1 MKYIGWD
8 IGIKNLSYC
17 ILDDTFSILEWGIIN
32 LMDEQEQRECC
43 ILTTKGNQCDK
54 KCFYIDTNDL
64 DLEQNLSQNE
74 DILRK
79 SYCKTH
85 GKKITNKVEIGLCF
99 YCSKKVKFI
108 LSNDIHVCNTHSKN
122 KDTKKKIPETNATK
136 VGLEELGRNMIDKL
150 DANPIFLDVS
160 HVVIENQPVLKN
172 PKMKSIQMILFT
184 YFLIRKETIKL
195 HLVSAGSK
203 LKFNIK
209 NEDTEKIEKL
219 TNKYVKRKKL
229 AVEYCKYFIKEDASK
244 LDYFNNFSKR
254 DDLADA
260 YLLVRKFMIK

>member
-17 ILDDTFSILEWGIIN
+17 ILDDTFAILEWGIIN
-32 LMDEQEQRECC
+32 LMEDQEFRECC
-43 ILTTKGNQCDK
+43 ILNTKGNKCEK
-54 KCFYIDTNDL
+54 KCFYIDVNDL
-64 DLEQNLSQNE
+64 DLDL
-74 DILRK
+74 DTLRK

-85 GKKITNKVEIGLCF
+85 GKKIINKVEIGICF
-99 YCSKKVKFI
+99 YCSKNAKFI
-108 LSNDIHVCNTHSKN
+108 LPNDIYVCNTHSKH
-122 KDTKKKIPETNATK
+122 KDIKEKIPETNATK
-136 VGLEELGRNMIDKL
+136 IGLEVLGRNMIEKL
-150 DANPIFLDVS
+150 DANPNFLDVS

-172 PKMKSIQMILFT
+172 PKMKSIQMILFS

-209 NEDTEKIEKL
+209 NEETDKIDKL
-219 TNKYVKRKKL
+219 ANKYLKRKKL
-229 AVEYCKYFIKEDASK
+229 AVEYCKHFIKEDASK
-244 LDYFNNFSKR
+244 LDYFNKFSKN

>member
-17 ILDDTFSILEWGIIN
+17 ILDDTFSILDWGIIN
-32 LMDEQEQRECC
+32 LMDEVVQRECG
-43 ILTTKGNQCDK
+43 ILTTKGNHCEK

-64 DLEQNLSQNE
+64 DLEPNFYQNK

-85 GKKITNKVEIGLCF
+85 GKKINNKVEIGICF

-108 LSNDIHVCNTHSKN
+108 LSNDIYVCNTHAKN
-122 KDTKKKIPETNATK
+122 KDTKKKIPESKATN
-136 VGLEELGRNMIDKL
+136 VNLDDLGRNMIDKL
-150 DANPIFLDVS
+150 DANPHFLDVS

-172 PKMKSIQMILFT
+172 PKMKSIQMILFS
-184 YFLIRKETIKL
+184 YFLIKKKTIKL

-209 NEDTEKIEKL
+209 NEETDKIDKL
-219 TNKYVKRKKL
+219 TNKYLKRKKL
-229 AVEYCKYFIKEDASK
+229 AVEYCKHFIKEDDSK
-244 LDYFNNFSKR
+244 LNYFNNFKKK

-260 YLLVRKFMIK
+260 YLLVRKFMI

>member
-17 ILDDTFSILEWGIIN
+17 ILDDTFAILEWGIIN

-43 ILTTKGNQCDK
+43 SLNTKGSLCGK

-64 DLEQNLSQNE
+64 DV
-74 DILRK
+74 DTLRK

-85 GKKITNKVEIGLCF
+85 GKKITNKVEIGFCF
-99 YCSKKVKFI
+99 YCSKKAKFI

-122 KDTKKKIPETNATK
+122 KVIQQNVPETKATNL
-136 VGLEELGRNMIDKL
+136 GLEELGRNMIDKL
-150 DANPIFLDVS
+150 DANPNFLDVS

-172 PKMKSIQMILFT
+172 PKMKSIQMILFS
-184 YFLIRKETIKL
+184 YFLIKKETIKL

-209 NEDTEKIEKL
+209 NEETEKIEKL
-219 TNKYVKRKKL
+219 ANKYLKRKKL
-229 AVEYCKYFIKEDASK
+229 AVEYCKHFIKDNSTK
-244 LDYFNNFSKR
+244 LDYFNNFNKR

>member
-1 MKYIGWD
+1 MKTYVGWD

-17 ILDDTFSILEWGIIN
+17 ILDDTFTILDWGIIN
-32 LMDEQEQRECC
+32 LMDEQEKRECC
-43 ILTTKGNQCDK
+43 ILTTKGTQCDK
-54 KCFYIDTNDL
+54 KCFYIDTSNL
-64 DLEQNLSQNE
+64 DLSQNQ
-74 DILRK
+74 DTLRK

-85 GKKITNKVEIGLCF
+85 GKKINNKLEIGVCF
-99 YCSKKVKFI
+99 YCSKKAKFI
-108 LSNDIHVCNTHSKN
+108 VPNDIYVCNTHSKHI
-122 KDTKKKIPETNATK
+122 DIKKKIPESKATNINLD
-136 VGLEELGRNMIDKL
+136 VLGRNMIAKL
-150 DANPIFLDVS
+150 DANPSFLDVE

-209 NEDTEKIEKL
+209 NEETDKIDKL
-219 TNKYVKRKKL
+219 TNKYLKRKKL
-229 AVEYCKYFIKEDASK
+229 AVEYCKYFINEDASK
-244 LDYFNNFSKR
+244 LNYFNEFSKR

>member
-17 ILDDTFSILEWGIIN
+17 ILDDTFAILDWGIIN
-32 LMDEQEQRECC
+32 LMDEHQEKECC
-43 ILTTKGNQCDK
+43 ILNTKGNKCNK

-64 DLEQNLSQNE
+64 DSN
-74 DILRK
+74 ILRK
-79 SYCKTH
+79 GYCKTH
-85 GKKITNKVEIGLCF
+85 GKKIINKVEIGLCF
-99 YCSKKVKFI
+99 YCSKKAKFV
-108 LSNDIHVCNTHSKN
+108 LHNDIYVCNTHSKN
-122 KDTKKKIPETNATK
+122 KDIYKSMPEMKATK
-136 VGLEELGRNMIDKL
+136 VCLEVLGRNMIEKL
-150 DANPIFLDVS
+150 DANPDFLDVS

-172 PKMKSIQMILFT
+172 PKMKSIQMILFS
-184 YFLIRKETIKL
+184 YFLIRNETIKL

-209 NEDTEKIEKL
+209 NEETEKIEKL
-219 TNKYVKRKKL
+219 TNKYLKRKKL
-229 AVEYCKYFIKEDASK
+229 AVEYCKYFIKDNSSK
-244 LDYFNNFSKR
+244 LEYFNEFSKK